1 MINQTLINSN
11 DFYKLSDVIDNNV
24 DKNIVFSGWNS
35 KVNRLKTKMF
45 DTSNLINKTQYNN
58 YKQNL
63 EQKVEHVD

>member
-11 DFYKLSDVIDNNV
+11 DFYKLSDIIDNNV
-24 DKNIVFSGWNS
+24 DKNIVFSEWNS

-63 EQKVEHVD
+63 EQRVEHVD